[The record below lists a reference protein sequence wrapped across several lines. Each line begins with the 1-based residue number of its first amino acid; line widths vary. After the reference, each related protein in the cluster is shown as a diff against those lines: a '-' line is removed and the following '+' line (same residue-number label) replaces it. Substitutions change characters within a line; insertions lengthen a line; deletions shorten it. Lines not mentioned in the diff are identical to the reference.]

1 MAELV
6 ISRVSSGDRL
16 PPGAMVNIAVTMV
29 VVISAIACAG
39 RLQLSD
45 VVTFSAIFSSHM
57 SGQQAVRVA
66 IQYASAPLLPRG
78 RRNVSRRR
86 ADRA

>member
-1 MAELV
+1 MGICPFGCLQFFHANKFL
-6 ISRVSSGDRL
+6 SLSL
-16 PPGAMVNIAVTMV
+16 
-29 VVISAIACAG
+29 SATAFRRRNYFCDLFEPHVWPTA
-39 RLQLSD
+39 Q
-45 VVTFSAIFSSHM
+45 TK
-57 SGQQAVRVA
+57 QAVRVA